1 MSRSWQ
7 YVMLSCLLEISWVF
21 GFNIA
26 VSGWHWI
33 VVLALIG
40 VDFYFLTKACENLP
54 TGTVYAI
61 FSAVGTA
68 GAVLLDTWYFHVPF
82 SMWKG
87 IFIALLVIGVISLK
101 LADTQE
107 AKGGH

>member
-1 MSRSWQ
+1 MNRSWQ
-7 YVMLSCLLEISWVF
+7 YVILSCLFEISWVF
-21 GFNIA
+21 GFNVA
-26 VSGWHWI
+26 VSGWHWV

-40 VDFYFLTKACENLP
+40 IDFYFLTKACENLP

-68 GAVLLDTWYFHVPF
+68 GAVLLVQVPF
-82 SMWKG
+82 TMWKG
-87 IFIALLVIGVISLK
+87 VFIALLVIGVISLK